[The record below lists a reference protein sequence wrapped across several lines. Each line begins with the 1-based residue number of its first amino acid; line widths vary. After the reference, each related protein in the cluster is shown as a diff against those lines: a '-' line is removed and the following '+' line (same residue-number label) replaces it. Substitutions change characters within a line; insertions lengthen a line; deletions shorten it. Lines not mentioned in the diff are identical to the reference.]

1 MRDIK
6 PSVLSKILDDSVLT
20 MLDHTEEN
28 SEFEGIC
35 LLIQTFQ
42 RFYFNFQ
49 LLRKKKKK
57 SKRKEYICRSRKK
70 FT

>member
-20 MLDHTEEN
+20 MLDHNEEN

-35 LLIQTFQ
+35 DLTQTFQ
-42 RFYFNFQ
+42 HFYFNFQ
-49 LLRKKKKK
+49 HLSPSRKK
-57 SKRKEYICRSRKK
+57 SKQRE
-70 FT
+70 